1 MRKMRIALRPLLLGA
16 LVWASPSPARPFTV
30 DDLLASEDL
39 GTTAIDPHGRWVVFE
54 RREPFTKMA
63 RFDMMTNSD
72 LLRSRLY
79 RVDVGKDRV
88 ARPLLDDPA
97 PGTIIFGLSPGGE
110 RLAIGRLRGEMWQL
124 GVVDMRA
131 SRVRWFNLSPDYFPS
146 YYTTLAW
153 VSDDRLVAIASLG
166 TARPWWLRA
175 ATLPADILPARWA
188 QARLGREA
196 TVTVAGSGRFMDR
209 NPAPALRQLIMLDT
223 RSGRT
228 NTLASGRF
236 LSLKLSPDRRRVA
249 VIEQGDQAAPPQHA
263 ATQADVPYRLRLGV
277 GDLERGDWWYA
288 CRDCSLVGLP
298 KWSSDG
304 ERLAF
309 LAQTPADGW
318 TSAALLEATTR
329 RGLAVPVDLH
339 GIRLEVRD
347 SPDGVARGAFAW
359 RNNALLVYGRAN
371 GGRRPDWY
379 AIKRASAEILTGSLG
394 NPGAEIVRTPTCAA
408 AMTAVDGIWCLDGAR
423 PHLLYDAGSH
433 LVSSADGEAADT
445 IWRRASD
452 SIDFGRFGGPL
463 RRVELAGGAKI
474 GSVEVSSDGRIM
486 VARTASARGVK
497 SLLLADNV
505 EARALATVNADRAG
519 VDPAIQRL
527 VRYRLPDG
535 SDAVGWLFLPAH
547 GDDGRKLAMVT
558 IPYPGESY
566 RAESPPRDQGSGTE
580 RLYTSAQV
588 LAGHGYAVLLP
599 SLPISPE
606 QPYGIFP
613 YTAMIDVAVDAAIAT
628 GLIDPQRLALWGHSF
643 GGYTV
648 AMVASE
654 SRRYS
659 AVIASAGIYDL
670 GAVPGTFGP
679 GGRLSPDSG
688 VAIAERFSWAETG
701 QGRMGVPPWVDP
713 ARYVANSPVYRAG
726 KIDTPMLI
734 AAADKDVSPLE
745 QAEQMFSALARQGKD
760 AELLTYWGE
769 GHVLGSPGNIRDFYR
784 RIFDWLDVNFARTP
798 PGASAARSRLAG
810 LSTRAPSAP

>member
-1 MRKMRIALRPLLLGA
+1 MQKMRISLRPLLLGA
-16 LVWASPSPARPFTV
+16 LVWALPSHARPFTV
-30 DDLLASEDL
+30 DDLLASEDF
-39 GTTAIDPHGRWVVFE
+39 GTTAIDPHGRWLVFE

-63 RFDMMTNSD
+63 RFDMMTNSE
-72 LLRSRLY
+72 LLRSRVY

-88 ARPLLDDPA
+88 ARPLLADPA
-97 PGTIIFGLSPGGE
+97 PGTIIFGLSPGGD

-124 GVVDMRA
+124 GVVDMRT
-131 SRVRWFNLSPDYFPS
+131 SRARWFNLSPDYFPS

-153 VSDDRLVAIASLG
+153 VSDDRLVTIASPG

-175 ATLPADILPARWA
+175 ATLPADLLPARWT

-196 TVTVAGSGRFMDR
+196 TVTVTGSGRFTDR
-209 NPAPALRQLIMLDT
+209 NQAPAPRQLIMLDT
-223 RSGRT
+223 RSGQT
-228 NTLASGRF
+228 TTLASGRF

-288 CRDCSLVGLP
+288 CKDCSLVGLP

-304 ERLAF
+304 QRLAF
-309 LAQTPADGW
+309 LAETPADGW
-318 TSAALLEATTR
+318 TSAALLEATAR
-329 RGLAVPVDLH
+329 RGAAVPVDLH

-359 RNNALLVYGRAN
+359 RNNDLLVYGRAD
-371 GGRRPDWY
+371 GGRRPDWH
-379 AIKRASAEILTGSLG
+379 AIKRASAAVLTASLSNLG
-394 NPGAEIVRTPTCAA
+394 TEIVRTPTCAA
-408 AMTAVDGIWCLDGAR
+408 AMPAVDGTWCLDGMM
-423 PHLLYDAGSH
+423 PHLLYDASSH
-433 LVSSADGEAADT
+433 LVTSGDGEAADA

-452 SIDFGRFGGPL
+452 SIEFGRFGGPL
-463 RRVELAGGAKI
+463 RRIALAGGDKI
-474 GSVEVSSDGRIM
+474 GSIGVSSDGRVM
-486 VARTASARGVK
+486 TARAISARGVK
-497 SLLLADNV
+497 SLLLAGSV
-505 EARALATVNADRAG
+505 GARAVATVNVDRAG
-519 VDPAIQRL
+519 VDSAIQRL
-527 VRYRLPDG
+527 LRYRLPDG
-535 SDAVGWLFLPAH
+535 RDVAGWLFLPAH
-547 GDDGRKLAMVT
+547 ANDGKKLAMVT

-566 RAESPPRDQGSGTE
+566 GAESPPRDQGSGTE

-599 SLPISPE
+599 SLPISPD
-606 QPYGIFP
+606 QPYGMFP
-613 YTAMIDVAVDAAIAT
+613 YTAMIDAGVDAAIAT
-628 GLIDPQRLALWGHSF
+628 GLIDPHRLALWGHSF

-659 AVIASAGIYDL
+659 AVVASAGIYDL
-670 GAVPGTFGP
+670 GAVPGTFAP
-679 GGRLSPDSG
+679 GGRLSPDAG
-688 VAIAERFSWAETG
+688 VEVPERFSWAETG

-713 ARYVANSPVYRAG
+713 ARYVANSPIYRAG

-769 GHVLGSPGNIRDFYR
+769 GHVLGSPANIRDFYR
-784 RIFDWLDVNFARTP
+784 RIFDWLDVNLSRTS
-798 PGASAARSRLAG
+798 PGASTARSRLAG
-810 LSTRAPSAP
+810 LSTHAPSAP